1 VHNLYADADGE
12 SHFRDI
18 EIELSE
24 PMFGIGLVSKPRP
37 ASSIIFRHVP
47 SGTVL
52 DRHNSPRPMYVAV
65 LDGRVEFTA
74 SDGEARV
81 LGAGEYCSW
90 RTLPAKDTN
99 PRASRARRF
108 ALSSSPLA
116 DPTENPWIGIAVDRA
131 RDVNVAA
138 R

>member
-1 VHNLYADADGE
+1 MRVHNLYADADGE

-24 PMFGIGLVSKPRP
+24 PMFGVGLMSKPRP

-47 SGTVL
+47 AGTVL
-52 DRHNSPRPMYVAV
+52 DRHNAPRPMYVAV

-81 LGAGEYCSW
+81 LGAGEVLLVEDTAGKGHQS
-90 RTLPAKDTN
+90 RSLEGPAF
-99 PRASRARRF
+99 RAVFVTTS
-108 ALSSSPLA
+108 
-116 DPTENPWIGIAVDRA
+116 
-131 RDVNVAA
+131 
-138 R
+138 